1 MGIKA
6 EKDCYIDNIR
16 SSCRMK
22 VFLIFGLFLS
32 VVGALP
38 HQDRQSVSAPR
49 GGNFGGGGRCGSTQ
63 LTDCSIHL
71 AAYIAFCQ
79 WKHFPPNWPKIVPCV
94 KNAIGEANKCFPCVC
109 EAVEWTCKCDV
120 C

>member
-1 MGIKA
+1 MGNIRSR
-6 EKDCYIDNIR
+6 IR

-49 GGNFGGGGRCGSTQ
+49 GGGRCGDTQ
-63 LTDCSIHL
+63 LTDCSINL

-79 WKHFPPNWPKIVPCV
+79 WKHIFSKPKIVPCV
-94 KNAIGEANKCFPCVC
+94 ANAIGEANKCFPCVC
-109 EAVEWTCKCDV
+109 EAVKWTCKCTDA